1 MKNAE
6 ANGQYSKIEVT
17 SQIKG
22 DIVSEADFRIDGSLE
37 GSLKTTGKLI
47 IGKEGKI
54 IGEVHCSNADVEGKF
69 SGQLLVADSLTLK
82 ATSNVVGE
90 VSTNKLIVE
99 TGALFNATCS
109 MGKELKS
116 LNKSEPA
123 HEKTA

>member
-109 MGKELKS
+109 MGKEVKS

>member
-47 IGKEGKI
+47 IGKRGKI

-109 MGKELKS
+109 MGKEVKS

>member
-54 IGEVHCSNADVEGKF
+54 IGEVHCSNADLEGKF

-109 MGKELKS
+109 MGKEVKS